1 MGNVLLTISS
11 MNGQEIYR
19 VALSGRSGL
28 QVWNTQAIAAGSY
41 RYKITSQERLIQTGM
56 LSVLH

>member
-1 MGNVLLTISS
+1 
-11 MNGQEIYR
+11 MNGQELYR

-41 RYKITSQERLIQTGM
+41 RYKITSQERLMQAGM
-56 LSVLH
+56 LSVVH